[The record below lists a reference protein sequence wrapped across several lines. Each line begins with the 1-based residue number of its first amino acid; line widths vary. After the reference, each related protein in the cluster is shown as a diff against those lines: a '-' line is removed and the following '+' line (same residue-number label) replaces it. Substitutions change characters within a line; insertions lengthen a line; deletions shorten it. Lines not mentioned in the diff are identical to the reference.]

1 MTPAPSHTTLPTPNS
16 WYAVAFS
23 EELNVGGVL
32 ARTVAERDLVI
43 FRTASGVACA
53 FDAYCPHLGAH
64 LGIGGKVVGETL
76 RCPFHAFR
84 YDTAGVCVATGY
96 GTKPPPTARARVW
109 PLREVNGVIFVY
121 HDSLD
126 RPPAWELPALETAG
140 WTSLIHRVFDL
151 HDHAQE
157 TVENSVDL
165 GHFAIVHGYSEM
177 TVRSEPTIDGA
188 HFQTVYSASR
198 PMPVV
203 GRFGPKVRFDFT
215 IDLYGLGCSIVTI
228 GVPSYGVTARL
239 FVLAT
244 PTVKERINL
253 ALALS
258 LREIEDVAQVHPLA
272 RLMPRQPL
280 QALIARIIHQ
290 SVVHDARQDFVIWEH
305 KRYTE
310 PPALAQGDGPI
321 GKFRLW
327 ARQFYRQADLV
338 TATADPPAVE
348 RAPIAQ
354 NDAMATP
361 AD

>member
-1 MTPAPSHTTLPTPNS
+1 M
-16 WYAVAFS
+16 
-23 EELNVGGVL
+23 
-32 ARTVAERDLVI
+32 
-43 FRTASGVACA
+43 
-53 FDAYCPHLGAH
+53 
-64 LGIGGKVVGETL
+64 GIGGKVVGNTL

-96 GTKPPPTARARVW
+96 GTKPPLAARAHVW
-109 PLREVNGVIFVY
+109 PLREVNGIVFVY
-121 HDSLD
+121 ADRQD
-126 RPPAWELPALETAG
+126 RPPAWEPPALDTRG
-140 WTSLIHRVFDL
+140 WTPLIHRIFDL

-165 GHFAIVHGYSEM
+165 GHFAIVHGYSDM
-177 TVRSEPTIDGA
+177 TVRSQPIVDGA
-188 HFQTVYSASR
+188 HFQTAYSASR

-203 GRFGPKVRFDFT
+203 GRFGARVRFDFT

-244 PTVKERINL
+244 PTTPERINL
-253 ALALS
+253 GLALS
-258 LREIEDVAQVHPLA
+258 LCEIKDPTRVHPLA
-272 RLMPRQPL
+272 RYLPRQLL
-280 QALIARIIHQ
+280 QELIARVMHQ
-290 SVVHDARQDFVIWEH
+290 NIVHDARQDFVIWEH

-327 ARQFYRQADLV
+327 ARQFYAPLDPVAAPAD
-338 TATADPPAVE
+338 APAVG
-348 RAPIAQ
+348 RTSSTPKNAA
-354 NDAMATP
+354 ATP